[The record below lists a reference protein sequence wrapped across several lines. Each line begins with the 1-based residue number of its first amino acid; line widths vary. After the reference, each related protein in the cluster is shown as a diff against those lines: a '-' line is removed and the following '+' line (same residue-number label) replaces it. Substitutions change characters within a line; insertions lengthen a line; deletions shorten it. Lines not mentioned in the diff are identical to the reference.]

1 MAKTKKPNKSGYA
14 FRGLFS
20 NSKDE
25 SKWVDRLKAIA
36 SKEMRSVSAQAQFLL
51 MQGIVQYEEKNK

>member
-20 NSKDE
+20 NTKNEDD
-25 SKWVDRLKAIA
+25 WVNRLKAIA
-36 SKEMRSVSAQAQFLL
+36 VKEMRSVSAQAQFLL
-51 MQGIVQYEEKNK
+51 MKGIEQYEEEK